1 MDKERAERI
10 ALFRFGVIAPL
21 VDRPLSRGEQ
31 EQILEEITRGTWQIP
46 GSTRTTIGRSTVLKW
61 LTGYR
66 RSGENIEALKPQRR
80 SDIGNT
86 PQHQR

>member
-21 VDRPLSRGEQ
+21 VDRRLSRGEQ